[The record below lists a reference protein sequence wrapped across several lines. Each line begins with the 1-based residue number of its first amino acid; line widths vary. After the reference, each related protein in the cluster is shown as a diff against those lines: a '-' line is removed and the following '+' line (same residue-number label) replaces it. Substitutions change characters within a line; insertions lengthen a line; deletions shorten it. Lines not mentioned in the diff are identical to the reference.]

1 MATKKSQSPSLSQ
14 PEKLLFAIAVRLNT
28 AIQYLADNPGGNNS
42 WFISGITAE
51 MKEIAAIY
59 AQYPQDGGVRHR
71 VHGVIGVVAKEWKIA
86 EEENRSPD
94 VGKLSV
100 KAVDKCCANTVK
112 HYPQWP
118 SVLHSTD
125 LSEYVEEQPQEKLWW
140 ELPGS
145 PMDMSAEDSG
155 DGLRRSGRINKGKAP
170 APPDVEPVPALQQR
184 GKKRSAVESTGDSD
198 KTARRAVVPPSRR
211 VVVKSPP
218 EARRPKQRLRIGEDG
233 QAAEPVL
240 SEEQDTGAPEGVWVG
255 RGEDRCNECK
265 QSNETLCV
273 PQWGATKP
281 SKACTYCAGRKR
293 SCHPTKEWLR
303 QVDKLR
309 PDRVGQRKAP
319 GQAPP
324 AVQGTDAADTGIATR
339 RRRAPKKQPSPQ
351 AVANQDVRMAALEES
366 VQELTESHKK
376 LMGTQ
381 KQLISMMLAV
391 CSRLGIKVT
400 MPDDS
405 TAFAVVRSTVSSIP
419 SPLVDDVSALSIG
432 RAPASAA
439 PSVASASS
447 ARSSMRSGTSAF
459 RARPLS
465 TAGGGSH
472 HGSAAVSRAS
482 SRERSYQRTP
492 VYQAAYGIS
501 EQSPNGI
508 VRITWDRTHVHRS
521 KAIVTNPPTTP
532 AKTRPW
538 GMTKQELWHMT
549 RERIDEDSPDEGE
562 EEEVRRM
569 IADWVSDEDD
579 NAYVGR
585 LVVT

>member
-1 MATKKSQSPSLSQ
+1 MRGELFT
-14 PEKLLFAIAVRLNT
+14 PERP
-28 AIQYLADNPGGNNS
+28 DHNN
-42 WFISGITAE
+42 
-51 MKEIAAIY
+51 
-59 AQYPQDGGVRHR
+59 
-71 VHGVIGVVAKEWKIA
+71 
-86 EEENRSPD
+86 
-94 VGKLSV
+94 
-100 KAVDKCCANTVK
+100 
-112 HYPQWP
+112 
-118 SVLHSTD
+118 
-125 LSEYVEEQPQEKLWW
+125 
-140 ELPGS
+140 
-145 PMDMSAEDSG
+145 SG
-155 DGLRRSGRINKGKAP
+155 DGLRHSGRINKGKAP

-184 GKKRSAVESTGDSD
+184 GKKCSTVESTGDSD
-198 KTARRAVVPPSRR
+198 KTARRAVAPPSRR

-218 EARRPKQRLRIGEDG
+218 EAHRPKQRLRIGEDG

-273 PQWGATKP
+273 PQWGTTKP

-319 GQAPP
+319 GQAPL

-339 RRRAPKKQPSPQ
+339 HHRAPKKQPSPQ
-351 AVANQDVRMAALEES
+351 AVANQDLRMATLEES

-472 HGSAAVSRAS
+472 HGSCYALAGALY
-482 SRERSYQRTP
+482 EEWFK
-492 VYQAAYGIS
+492 GS
-501 EQSPNGI
+501 EC
-508 VRITWDRTHVHRS
+508 
-521 KAIVTNPPTTP
+521 
-532 AKTRPW
+532 
-538 GMTKQELWHMT
+538 L
-549 RERIDEDSPDEGE
+549 
-562 EEEVRRM
+562 
-569 IADWVSDEDD
+569 
-579 NAYVGR
+579 
-585 LVVT
+585 

>member
-1 MATKKSQSPSLSQ
+1 MASKKSQSSGFTE
-14 PEKLLFAIAVRLNT
+14 PEMLLFAIAVRLTT
-28 AIQYLADNPGGNNS
+28 AIQYLAENPGGDNS

-51 MKEIAAIY
+51 MNVRTFLQQKEIAMIY
-59 AQYPQDGGVRHR
+59 VQYPQDGGVRHR
-71 VHGVIGVVAKEWKIA
+71 VHGVIAVVAKEWKTA
-86 EEENRSPD
+86 EDENRSPD

-100 KAVDKCCANTVK
+100 KAVERCCANTAK
-112 HYPQWP
+112 HFPKWP

-170 APPDVEPVPALQQR
+170 APPDMEPAHAPQQR
-184 GKKRSAVESTGDSD
+184 GKKRSAAESTGDTV
-198 KTARRAVVPPSRR
+198 KTARRAVAPPSRR

-233 QAAEPVL
+233 QAAELVL
-240 SEEQDTGAPEGVWVG
+240 SEEQDTGAPEGMWVG
-255 RGEDRCNECK
+255 RGEDRCQECK
-265 QSNETLCV
+265 LSNETLCV

-324 AVQGTDAADTGIATR
+324 AVQGTDTADTGIATR

-351 AVANQDVRMAALEES
+351 AVANQDARMAALEES

-381 KQLISMMLAV
+381 KQILSMMLAV

-405 TAFAVVRSTVSSIP
+405 TAFAVVRSTASSIP
-419 SPLVDDVSALSIG
+419 SPLVDDVSSLHIG
-432 RAPASAA
+432 RPPASAA
-439 PSVASASS
+439 ASVASASS

-459 RARPLS
+459 RTRPV
-465 TAGGGSH
+465 TTVGGGSH

-482 SRERSYQRTP
+482 SRGR
-492 VYQAAYGIS
+492 G
-501 EQSPNGI
+501 
-508 VRITWDRTHVHRS
+508 
-521 KAIVTNPPTTP
+521 
-532 AKTRPW
+532 
-538 GMTKQELWHMT
+538 
-549 RERIDEDSPDEGE
+549 
-562 EEEVRRM
+562 
-569 IADWVSDEDD
+569 VS
-579 NAYVGR
+579 N
-585 LVVT
+585 

>member
-14 PEKLLFAIAVRLNT
+14 PEKLLFSIAVRLNT
-28 AIQYLADNPGGNNS
+28 AIQYLADNPGGDNS
-42 WFISGITAE
+42 WFISGITVE

-71 VHGVIGVVAKEWKIA
+71 VHSVIEVIAKEWKIA

-100 KAVDKCCANTVK
+100 KAVDKCCANTAK

-145 PMDMSAEDSG
+145 PMDMSVEDSG
-155 DGLRRSGRINKGKAP
+155 DGLHHLGCINKGKAP
-170 APPDVEPVPALQQR
+170 ALPDVEPIPALQQR

-198 KTARRAVVPPSRR
+198 KTARHTV
-211 VVVKSPP
+211 
-218 EARRPKQRLRIGEDG
+218 
-233 QAAEPVL
+233 
-240 SEEQDTGAPEGVWVG
+240 EQDTGAPEGVWVG
-255 RGEDRCNECK
+255 RGEDQYVECK
-265 QSNETLCV
+265 QFNETLCV
-273 PQWGATKP
+273 PQWGATKS

-303 QVDKLR
+303 QVDKLC

-339 RRRAPKKQPSPQ
+339 RRCVLKKQPSPQ
-351 AVANQDVRMAALEES
+351 AVANQDACMAALEES
-366 VQELTESHKK
+366 IQELTESHKK

-400 MPDDS
+400 MPNDS
-405 TAFAVVRSTVSSIP
+405 TAFAVIRSTVSSIP
-419 SPLVDDVSALSIG
+419 SPLVDNVSALSIG

-447 ARSSMRSGTSAF
+447 ARSSMRSGTSGEEYGCNI
-459 RARPLS
+459 L
-465 TAGGGSH
+465 
-472 HGSAAVSRAS
+472 
-482 SRERSYQRTP
+482 RSE
-492 VYQAAYGIS
+492 V
-501 EQSPNGI
+501 
-508 VRITWDRTHVHRS
+508 VHRDQWGPIDGAEDDS
-521 KAIVTNPPTTP
+521 APAPSEGSTEPTTTEDE
-532 AKTRPW
+532 AGDRP
-538 GMTKQELWHMT
+538 
-549 RERIDEDSPDEGE
+549 DAE
-562 EEEVRRM
+562 EEQQR
-569 IADWVSDEDD
+569 
-579 NAYVGR
+579 
-585 LVVT
+585 

>member
-1 MATKKSQSPSLSQ
+1 MHFPL
-14 PEKLLFAIAVRLNT
+14 
-28 AIQYLADNPGGNNS
+28 
-42 WFISGITAE
+42 
-51 MKEIAAIY
+51 
-59 AQYPQDGGVRHR
+59 
-71 VHGVIGVVAKEWKIA
+71 
-86 EEENRSPD
+86 
-94 VGKLSV
+94 
-100 KAVDKCCANTVK
+100 
-112 HYPQWP
+112 WP

-125 LSEYVEEQPQEKLWW
+125 LSEYVKEQPQEKLWW

-184 GKKRSAVESTGDSD
+184 GKKRSAAESTGDSD
-198 KTARRAVVPPSRR
+198 KTARRAVAPPSRR

-218 EARRPKQRLRIGEDG
+218 EARRPKQRIRIGEDG

-255 RGEDRCNECK
+255 RGEDRCVECK

-324 AVQGTDAADTGIATR
+324 AVQGTDTVDTGMATR
-339 RRRAPKKQPSPQ
+339 RRRPQ
-351 AVANQDVRMAALEES
+351 AVANQDARMAALEDS
-366 VQELTESHKK
+366 VQELTESHRK

-381 KQLISMMLAV
+381 KQILSMMLAV

-405 TAFAVVRSTVSSIP
+405 TAFAVVRSTVSSLP

-482 SRERSYQRTP
+482 SRGR
-492 VYQAAYGIS
+492 G
-501 EQSPNGI
+501 
-508 VRITWDRTHVHRS
+508 
-521 KAIVTNPPTTP
+521 
-532 AKTRPW
+532 
-538 GMTKQELWHMT
+538 
-549 RERIDEDSPDEGE
+549 
-562 EEEVRRM
+562 
-569 IADWVSDEDD
+569 VSS
-579 NAYVGR
+579 
-585 LVVT
+585 

>member
-1 MATKKSQSPSLSQ
+1 MAPKKSQSPSLSQ
-14 PEKLLFAIAVRLNT
+14 PEKLLFSIAVRLNT
-28 AIQYLADNPGGNNS
+28 AIQYLADNPGGDNS
-42 WFISGITAE
+42 WFISGITVE

-71 VHGVIGVVAKEWKIA
+71 VVTKEWKIA

-100 KAVDKCCANTVK
+100 KAVDKCCANTAK

-125 LSEYVEEQPQEKLWW
+125 LLEYVEEQPQEKLWW

-155 DGLRRSGRINKGKAP
+155 DGLRRSGHINKGKAP
-170 APPDVEPVPALQQR
+170 APPDVEPVPALQQH

-198 KTARRAVVPPSRR
+198 KTARCAVVPPSRR
-211 VVVKSPP
+211 VVVKLPP
-218 EARRPKQRLRIGEDG
+218 EARCPKQCLCIGEDG
-233 QAAEPVL
+233 QAAELVL

-255 RGEDRCNECK
+255 RGKDRCVECK

-273 PQWGATKP
+273 PQWGTTKP

-309 PDRVGQRKAP
+309 PDRVGQRKAL

-324 AVQGTDAADTGIATR
+324 AVQGTDASDTGIAMR

-351 AVANQDVRMAALEES
+351 AVSNQDARMAALEES

-400 MPDDS
+400 MPDNS
-405 TAFAVVRSTVSSIP
+405 TTFAIVCSTVSSIP

-439 PSVASASS
+439 PSVASTLS
-447 ARSSMRSGTSAF
+447 ACSSMRSGTSAF

-482 SRERSYQRTP
+482 SR
-492 VYQAAYGIS
+492 
-501 EQSPNGI
+501 
-508 VRITWDRTHVHRS
+508 
-521 KAIVTNPPTTP
+521 
-532 AKTRPW
+532 
-538 GMTKQELWHMT
+538 
-549 RERIDEDSPDEGE
+549 
-562 EEEVRRM
+562 
-569 IADWVSDEDD
+569 
-579 NAYVGR
+579 GR
-585 LVVT
+585 GVMG